1 MTANKICSIIPLLK
15 GSVTSLGRKRKTF
28 TQSELIPPAP
38 FSWVEKGESGFD
50 ALKNSIF
57 LEAIG
62 LPALKRFFSPS
73 LFKRRGRGMSSKR
86 VQNLS
91 LKNTE
96 AVACH
101 RKILLVCA
109 ITVLLSSHF
118 AFAQST
124 QVKLSASVAATQV
137 PLNRTATYTVQLKW
151 SGNLALIEFDQ
162 PETPRLTNFKLAG
175 SSSSNWVGVE
185 SGQNTSIKTFEYTLR
200 PEALGM
206 GYVEGLRLSYLDK
219 ATNEKHTLYADRLGI
234 EVIDPLPEPGEVP
247 VGLLASVWLG
257 IVAAVAMIALV
268 WRARNQKKEAA
279 LRAAALVVKPFEQE
293 MLEQLQASVDLNS
306 LDTKAGFSEIS
317 KILRQYLKRRFEIP
331 AAGITTA
338 EVVAAYRGLDTS
350 VDQAMKLEEILQT
363 SDVIKFSG
371 ESGEPAKLARCFAL
385 AESFLRTN
393 LNTPSSTISNRTADQ
408 H

>member
-1 MTANKICSIIPLLK
+1 
-15 GSVTSLGRKRKTF
+15 
-28 TQSELIPPAP
+28 
-38 FSWVEKGESGFD
+38 
-50 ALKNSIF
+50 
-57 LEAIG
+57 
-62 LPALKRFFSPS
+62 
-73 LFKRRGRGMSSKR
+73 MSSKR